1 MLPLE
6 KKKSTHEKNSS
17 SSPPRGDLPPFR
29 PFYPAT
35 LCVTYTEVVQILI
48 KERRPPQWIIGYRIS
63 TPGVSFDKPRE
74 GVQEI
79 YPKYT
84 SSNAAHKHL

>member
-1 MLPLE
+1 MLPLG
-6 KKKSTHEKNSS
+6 KKSLLTK
-17 SSPPRGDLPPFR
+17 RILPPHHHEGIYIR
-29 PFYPAT
+29 
-35 LCVTYTEVVQILI
+35 LHCVVTYTEVMQILI
-48 KERRPPQWIIGYRIS
+48 KERRPPQWIIGYGIT

-84 SSNAAHKHL
+84 SSNAAYKHL